1 MQNYERLPGAR
12 DIRTYAKY
20 FLPTLLV
27 FLVYYPALSNG
38 FVWDDHKAF
47 QFYPFYVDIQYLW
60 RAFTEPLV
68 FSPDY
73 YRPLTSSTYIL
84 QNYFFGLHPAGLH
97 FVNLALHAGNATLIG
112 LVLYRLLVRWNRNE
126 LAVWLP
132 LVGGAIYVLHPVL
145 IEPVTWISDRFDLL
159 VAFFLLLALYFDLSI
174 RNSIWRSIGVG
185 AVFFLA
191 CLSKE
196 MALSIAVGFPF
207 WHLAVNHEKARRPA
221 TLLHTFYSRGDLWVY
236 VSIFLFGVVYLVL
249 RFNALGHFV
258 SEGGSYESLGSVWQR
273 ILLVSRSYLEYGSL
287 LLFPYFSL
295 SPVHPVKLPADPT
308 SLQNLV
314 SLVLLVGI
322 PAYAIYAVP
331 KKPASAWLTLMLLVC
346 LLPISNIVPLNRP
359 AAAFFSESYLV
370 LPAAVFV
377 LLLMAFIVD
386 LVEPARFKET
396 TFRNGLFAGIFVWFL
411 LCIFIVRS
419 TLPLWKNDLTL
430 WSWAAIKAP
439 GSTVAQNN
447 LASTLLDLKRYREAR
462 DVAHRAIELEPG
474 AAMSWDTYGVALINL
489 GKKDEGKAALQK
501 ATKLDPGEPRH
512 WYQLALVLMN
522 DREFKQAEVILKN
535 NVLSRDPN
543 NTSAMIN
550 LAITYRELGQKAR
563 AKKFFQ
569 KARLLATDRQMI
581 DFIDSSLEKLK

>member
-1 MQNYERLPGAR
+1 MRPPTDQDLLR
-12 DIRTYAKY
+12 YAKY
-20 FLPTLLV
+20 ILPTALV

-73 YRPLTSSTYIL
+73 YRPLTSSTFIL

-97 FVNLALHAGNATLIG
+97 FVNLALHSGNATLVG
-112 LVLYRLLVRWNRNE
+112 LVLYRLLARWNRND
-126 LAVWLP
+126 LAAWLP
-132 LVGGAIYVLHPVL
+132 LVGAAIYILHPAL
-145 IEPVTWISDRFDLL
+145 IEPVAWISDRFDLL
-159 VAFFLLLALYFDLSI
+159 VTFFLLLALYLDLTI
-174 RNSIWRSIGVG
+174 RNSIWRSIGIG
-185 AVFFLA
+185 LVFFFA

-196 MALSIAVGFPF
+196 MALSIAAGLPF
-207 WHLAVNHEKARRPA
+207 WHLAINHEKSRRPT
-221 TLLHTFYSRGDLWVY
+221 TLLHNFYSRGDLWVY

-249 RFNALGHFV
+249 RFNALGHLV
-258 SEGGSYESLGSVWQR
+258 SEGGSYDSLGGAWQR
-273 ILLVSRSYLEYGSL
+273 ILLVGRSYMEYGSL

-295 SPVHPVKLPADPT
+295 SPVHPVKLPADPM
-308 SLQNLV
+308 SLHNLV
-314 SLVLLVGI
+314 SLGLLVSI
-322 PAYAIYAVP
+322 PAYAIYAIP

-359 AAAFFSESYLV
+359 AASFFSESYLV

-377 LLLMAFIVD
+377 LLLVVFVVE
-386 LVEPARFKET
+386 LVEPTRFADT
-396 TFRNGLFAGIFVWFL
+396 TFRNGLFAVILVWCL
-411 LCIFIVRS
+411 LCVFIVRT

-430 WSWAAIKAP
+430 WTWAAIQAP
-439 GSTVAQNN
+439 RSTVAQNN
-447 LASTLLDLKRYREAR
+447 LASTLLDLKRYAEAR
-462 DVAHRAIELEPG
+462 DVAHRAIELDPD
-474 AAMSWDTYGVALINL
+474 AAMSWNTYGVALINL
-489 GKKDEGKAALQK
+489 GQKEEGKAALQK
-501 ATKLDPGEPRH
+501 ATRLDPGEPRH

-522 DREFKQAEVILKN
+522 EGKFKKAEAILKD

-563 AKKFFQ
+563 AEKYLQ
-569 KARLLATDRQMI
+569 KARLLATDQQMV